1 MSGWRVLSSAMSTRW
16 PSSSSRS
23 KSNPPGNHGGVRGPA
38 SISRS
43 RSLSSL
49 ASPRAKEPNTRTR
62 STPCL
67 AAMARIA
74 ARLSL
79 PSSSRVMHPH
89 SRTSGSPNLHL
100 LSQKHAI
107 QFAGYGVRHG
117 RERAHGMAID
127 EGFGGGFQNFQ
138 AVESL
143 QNVTASDQDAVVFQQ
158 GGGAAWREAGGQ
170 RFGVAELQ

>member
-1 MSGWRVLSSAMSTRW
+1 MSGWRVLSSAMSTRR

-79 PSSSRVMHPH
+79 PNSSMVMHSH
-89 SRTSGSPNLHL
+89 SRTSGSPDLHL
-100 LSQKHAI
+100 LPQEHAI
-107 QFAGYGVRHG
+107 QFARDGLRHG
-117 RERAHGMAID
+117 RERAHGTAID

-138 AVESL
+138 PVESL
-143 QNVTASDQDAVVFQQ
+143 QNV
-158 GGGAAWREAGGQ
+158 AARSE
-170 RFGVAELQ
+170 EHT